1 LHDCG
6 CDANGEVQDPES
18 RFEDLKSQE
27 CPRVER
33 ADEPEADFCRGEEDA
48 DEDEGESSYPS
59 TRIKSAAGQLNSLLQ
74 NLAYAHKMP
83 IVRIES
89 VRRNICMIQSGVK
102 TQELQVFRG

>member
-1 LHDCG
+1 
-6 CDANGEVQDPES
+6 
-18 RFEDLKSQE
+18 
-27 CPRVER
+27 VER

-74 NLAYAHKMP
+74 NLAYASTRVPCPSTSKHKMP